1 MRSPLPP
8 RDPQRGNSLVLALI
22 VMSALATLGS
32 LTVVSMQSSIQL
44 STNDRAQAIAMYAAE
59 SGAAVTMVALRNLFD
74 PAPSPGWTAWSN
86 YLSANN
92 TPPYPPITP
101 LVPSS
106 GARPGNASNLFDRD
120 QNAWYEI
127 VLLNNRNDPSFGA
140 GNGTND
146 TDGIVIIRSTG
157 HGPQGSLA
165 IVEWTVQRV
174 GFWGSVQPGGTV
186 VPPLPPVPPV
196 WPPVAPNY
204 WLFPPTFTDRTTP
217 ASPPSLTGG
226 WGWVPTSPDFQGAG
240 APSFYNVGMV
250 LLSWHIV
257 SL

>member
-1 MRSPLPP
+1 MRSPLPR

-44 STNDRAQAIAMYAAE
+44 STNDRAQTIALYAAE
-59 SGAAVTMVALRNLFD
+59 SGAAVTMAALRNLFD
-74 PAPSPGWTAWSN
+74 PAPPNGWTTWST
-86 YLSANN
+86 YLTSRNQ
-92 TPPYPPITP
+92 PPFPDITP

-127 VLLNNRNDPSFGA
+127 LLLNNRDDPSFGT
-140 GNGTND
+140 GTGTND

-174 GFWGSVQPGGTV
+174 GFWAAIGTTALA
-186 VPPLPPVPPV
+186 PP
-196 WPPVAPNY
+196 
-204 WLFPPTFTDRTTP
+204 PPTTP
-217 ASPPSLTGG
+217 PPSPGFLLYPPATLDPSHPLSIPPSFG
-226 WGWVPTSPDFQGAG
+226 WDGWVPSSTSILGG
-240 APSFYNVGMV
+240 SPSFYNVGMV
-250 LLSWHIV
+250 LLGWHIV